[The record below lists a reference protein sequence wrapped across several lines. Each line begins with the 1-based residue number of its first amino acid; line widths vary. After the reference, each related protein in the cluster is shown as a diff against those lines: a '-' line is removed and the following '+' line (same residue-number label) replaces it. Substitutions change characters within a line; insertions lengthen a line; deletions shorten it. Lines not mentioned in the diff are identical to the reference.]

1 MFCKLHFK
9 SLYASAKNQKQNGPS
24 DKICE
29 ENMREVS
36 KSCYNC
42 EEQGS
47 PCLDSYIIIDCVLA
61 KLIVI

>member
-1 MFCKLHFK
+1 M
-9 SLYASAKNQKQNGPS
+9 YASAKNQKQNGPS